1 MRRAQFQLDTKGT
14 TQYISM
20 GKVAPINKYDPN
32 AAPGAPREQET
43 DENGVRLWV
52 ADFEVEDGGPRTNV
66 VGVRIAAD
74 HQPVFEK
81 YKAVQ
86 FASLDVTVY
95 VNKAGQLGFTYT
107 GTLKQA
113 PASATSTGKAA

>member
-1 MRRAQFQLDTKGT
+1 MKRAHFQLDTSGT
-14 TQYISM
+14 VQLIAT

-43 DENGVRLWV
+43 DEHGVRLWV
-52 ADFEVEDGGPRTNV
+52 ADFLIDDGGDRANC
-66 VGVRIAAD
+66 VGVRIAAE
-74 HQPVFEK
+74 HQPVFDK
-81 YKAVQ
+81 FKPVQ
-86 FASLDVTVY
+86 FTRLDVTVY

-113 PASATSTGKAA
+113 SAAATKAA

>member
-1 MRRAQFQLDTKGT
+1 MRRAQFQLDPKGT
-14 TQYISM
+14 VQYISM
-20 GKVAPINKYDPN
+20 GKVAEVPNYDIEV
-32 AAPGAPREQET
+32 APGQPRPQAT

-74 HQPVFEK
+74 HQPVFDK
-81 YKAVQ
+81 YKPVQ

-95 VNKAGQLGFTYT
+95 VNKAGQLGFNYV

-113 PASATSTGKAA
+113 PAATKSAA

>member
-1 MRRAQFQLDTKGT
+1 MRRAQFQLDPKGT

-20 GKVAPINKYDPN
+20 GKVAEVPNYDVEV
-32 AAPGAPREQET
+32 APGQPRPQAV

-52 ADFEVEDGGPRTNV
+52 ADFEVEDGGPRSNV

-74 HQPVFEK
+74 QQPVFEK
-81 YKAVQ
+81 YKPVQ

-95 VNKAGQLGFTYT
+95 INKANQLGFNYT

-113 PASATSTGKAA
+113 PATATTKAA